1 MGILKKYEVVNGKWN
16 APNLNIK
23 TNAENFDV
31 FINMHRQ
38 IGAASAREKK
48 TYQYITTNSKKWQN
62 LVITN

>member
-38 IGAASAREKK
+38 INANVIRERRDLSMHNYKFKK
-48 TYQYITTNSKKWQN
+48 YGRA
-62 LVITN
+62 